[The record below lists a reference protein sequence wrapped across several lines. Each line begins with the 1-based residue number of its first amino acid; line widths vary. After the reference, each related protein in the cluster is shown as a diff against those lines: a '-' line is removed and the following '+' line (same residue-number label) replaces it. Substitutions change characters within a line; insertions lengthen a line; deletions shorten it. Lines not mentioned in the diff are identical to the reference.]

1 MDWIYPVIL
10 VGAVLVGVSVLT
22 SLLAFRISAP
32 LLLLFLGIGFL
43 AGEDGLGLQFDDP
56 NVVYLV
62 GSLALAVI
70 LFDSG
75 FGTPVATLRRAAAP
89 AFVLATVG
97 VLLTTA
103 LVAVGARFLFDL
115 PWLYALLMGAIV
127 SSTDAAAVFFLLR
140 AGGVKIYKR
149 ARSVLEVESGSN
161 DPMAIFLSLLFIEL
175 ILADASWSAI
185 GPAFV
190 HHFALQM
197 GLGLAFG
204 ALGGVL
210 VVELLRRVR
219 LEEALYPIAVMAT
232 ALAVFAL
239 TGMLGGSGFLAV
251 YVAGIIAGNKNLRG
265 VGNLRRYQTGMTWL
279 AQIVMFVMLGLMA
292 TPSEFLPVLLPAVV
306 LALFLTFIAR
316 PVAVLSCVLP
326 FRLGTP
332 TVTFVSWVG
341 LRGAVSILLAVLP
354 LIAGIPDGELFFN
367 VAFVMVLTSLIL
379 QGWTI
384 PPMAR
389 WLNLSVPQSV
399 GPVERVELDL
409 PGAPRH
415 ELVVYHVIA
424 DSPVTHGEAIPRWAR
439 PSLIIR
445 GQEKLQFEA
454 VGTLQPGDY
463 AYIMCAPEHVRL
475 LDRLFAGSVNSWKG
489 DTEFFGRLRLNPG
502 STAGELAEAYNF
514 PIDADVADVRLGTF
528 IERQLR
534 GQPLIGDRV
543 RLGPAELIVR
553 ELDGQRQISAIGL
566 DFVEPQKPR
575 GPGFL
580 HRVLSRLR

>member
-32 LLLLFLGIGFL
+32 LLLLFLGIGLL

-56 NVVYLV
+56 NAVYLV

-89 AFVLATVG
+89 ALVLATVG

-103 LVAVGARFLFDL
+103 LVAVAARFLFDL

-175 ILADASWSAI
+175 ILADAGWSAI

-190 HHFALQM
+190 QHFLLQIGM
-197 GLGLAFG
+197 GLVFGL
-204 ALGGVL
+204 LGGVL
-210 VVELLRRVR
+210 VVQLLRRVH

-239 TGMLGGSGFLAV
+239 TGLLGGSGFLAV

-292 TPSEFLPVLLPAVV
+292 TPSDFLPVLLPAVL

-316 PVAVLSCVLP
+316 PVAVLGCVLP

-332 TVTFVSWVG
+332 AVTFVSWVG

-354 LIAGIPDGELFFN
+354 LVAGVPDGELFFN
-367 VAFVMVLTSLIL
+367 VAFVMVLTSLLL

-384 PPMAR
+384 PTMAR
-389 WLNLSVPQSV
+389 WLNLSVPPSV
-399 GPVERVELDL
+399 GPVERVQVDL

-415 ELVVYHVIA
+415 ELVVYRVVA
-424 DSPVTHGEAIPRWAR
+424 DSRVTQGEAIPRWAR
-439 PSLIIR
+439 PSLVIR
-445 GQEKLQFEA
+445 GQERLAFEFMDR
-454 VGTLQPGDY
+454 LRPGDY

-475 LDRLFAGSVNSWKG
+475 LDRLFAGSVESWKG
-489 DTEFFGRLRLNPG
+489 DSEFFGRFRLNPG
-502 STAGELAEAYNF
+502 ATAGELAVAYNF
-514 PIDADVADVRLGTF
+514 SVETDLADMKLGNFMET
-528 IERQLR
+528 QLR

-543 RLGPAELIVR
+543 RLGPTELVVR
-553 ELDGQRQISAIGL
+553 ELDGPGRISAIGL
-566 DFVEPQKPR
+566 DFIETQSH
-575 GPGFL
+575 GDGFL
-580 HRVLSRLR
+580 RRLLGRFH